1 MVLVAVFL
9 RVLLAPVSGQ
19 EVVRKEA
26 LGRVHAGLGVGSIRG
41 GQVQPF
47 RCDDG
52 QRASVVVF
60 ITTDCPIANRYAPEL
75 ERLRTD
81 FKDKGVKLTLAHV
94 DTELSDERAREHAA
108 QFALKA
114 AVVVD
119 RKHLLVRA
127 TGATMTPEAVVVDVE
142 GCIRYR
148 GRIDDWFTAFGKSRR
163 RPSQHDLRDAIQAVL
178 EGRSVRNPET
188 RAVGCLMPKLR

>member
-1 MVLVAVFL
+1 MMLVAVL
-9 RVLLAPVSGQ
+9 LLVLLAPVHSQ
-19 EVVRKEA
+19 EAVTKVE
-26 LGRVHAGLGVGSIRG
+26 LGRVNAKLSVSSIHG

-47 RCDDG
+47 RYEDG

-60 ITTDCPIANRYAPEL
+60 ITTDCPVANRYAPEL

-81 FKDKGVKLTLAHV
+81 LKDKGVKLTLAHV
-94 DTELSDERAREHAA
+94 DPELSDEKARVHAA

-119 RKHLLVRA
+119 RKHLLVGA
-127 TGATMTPEAVVVDVE
+127 TGATVTPEAVVVDAD

-148 GRIDDWFTAFGKSRR
+148 GRIDDWFTEFGKSRR

-178 EGRSVRNPET
+178 ERRPVRNPET
-188 RAVGCLMPKLR
+188 KAVGCLMPKLR